1 MRYYIDGYLEIL
13 NDNYKKAYD
22 IYKAGIEKGDLN
34 AEFGL
39 AEMYYNGWYVE
50 KDEQRAI
57 QIFNKIYKPIHRK
70 AKWHKNDSES
80 QLIIF
85 CLSEWDEQIKH
96 FKDDFFEML
105 KKASGDKSNP
115 VAKWYMGEK
124 DFEIAGWGAS
134 ALVKLNYERAAACPN
149 TNRYKFDLAMYYKHG
164 SDGVPQDHSKAF
176 YWCKLAAEDGFSEA
190 QLELSNMYL
199 NGIGTKTNV
208 EEYRRWR
215 TIA

>member
-34 AEFGL
+34 VEFGL

-70 AKWHKNDSES
+70 AKWHMNDSES

-96 FKDDFFEML
+96 FKDDFFELL
-105 KKASGDKSNP
+105 KKASGDITNP
-115 VAKWYMGEK
+115 IAQWYMAEK
-124 DFEIAGWGAS
+124 SFDFCG
-134 ALVKLNYERAAACPN
+134 
-149 TNRYKFDLAMYYKHG
+149 
-164 SDGVPQDHSKAF
+164 
-176 YWCKLAAEDGFSEA
+176 
-190 QLELSNMYL
+190 
-199 NGIGTKTNV
+199 
-208 EEYRRWR
+208 
-215 TIA
+215 